1 MERSANTATNENDV
15 TSAAG
20 ETLPFDDSNL
30 RGEKLKYYFLSVIKY
45 QRQRNCSRFHR
56 HQFISLYLLVSCGA
70 LILLLVKTLI
80 NYMKL
85 CQIRKRKLQCSNLV
99 SGGRN
104 L

>member
-1 MERSANTATNENDV
+1 MERSANTATKENDV

-30 RGEKLKYYFLSVIKY
+30 RGEKLKYYFLSVTKY
-45 QRQRNCSRFHR
+45 QRQRNCSHFYR
-56 HQFISLYLLVSCGA
+56 HLVSCGA

-85 CQIRKRKLQCSNLV
+85 YQIRELKLECSNLV
-99 SGGRN
+99 SGDRN